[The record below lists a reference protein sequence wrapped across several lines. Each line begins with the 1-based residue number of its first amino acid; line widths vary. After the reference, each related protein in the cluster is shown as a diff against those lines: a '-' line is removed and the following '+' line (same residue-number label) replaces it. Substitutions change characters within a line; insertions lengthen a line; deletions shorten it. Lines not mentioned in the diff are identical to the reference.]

1 MIVRYVRKDKISQAQ
16 TGLEADAVEAAE
28 QGLVAEKN
36 MEKFFINNVNTRTN
50 SLALQIL
57 TSRSFEDTRVKMH
70 AFERIQTLNS
80 WSYPD

>member
-1 MIVRYVRKDKISQAQ
+1 
-16 TGLEADAVEAAE
+16 
-28 QGLVAEKN
+28 

-57 TSRSFEDTRVKMH
+57 TSRSFKDTRVKMH

-80 WSYPD
+80 WSYPDKWEKLIKASMNYGQVADGSTCQRQLADVQN